1 MSRAAVFFVLSS
13 VVFASA
19 CAPPEEPT
27 SPAAEAASPKK
38 RDDDLPPMLPPL
50 KKEDEVVGTG
60 PEAKKGDRVAVHYTG
75 TLLDGTKFDSSLD
88 RGTPFEFVIGEGSVI
103 AGWELGVVGMKKG
116 GKRKLVVPPHLG
128 YGTQG
133 RPPTIG
139 PDTTLLFEIQLVDI
153 VEPAPVPAPP
163 LVDPAAP

>member
-1 MSRAAVFFVLSS
+1 MSRAVVFVVLSS
-13 VVFASA
+13 AVFASA

-38 RDDDLPPMLPPL
+38 GDDDLPPMLPPL

-128 YGTQG
+128 YGTRGQ
-133 RPPTIG
+133 PPKIG
-139 PDTTLLFEIQLVDI
+139 PDATLLFEIEMVDI
-153 VEPAPVPAPP
+153 VESAPAPTPP
-163 LVDPAAP
+163 PVDPTAP